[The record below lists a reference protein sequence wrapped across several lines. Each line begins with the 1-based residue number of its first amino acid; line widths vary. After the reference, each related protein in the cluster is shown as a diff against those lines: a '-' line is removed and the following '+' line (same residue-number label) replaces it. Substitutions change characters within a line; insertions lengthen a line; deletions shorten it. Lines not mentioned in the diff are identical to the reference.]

1 MNIAEMLALIAL
13 GYALK
18 RLVKSE
24 KPFDYLRILVNDILL
39 AFFVF
44 GNVASKDLNYLLSI
58 KTVFIYVFII
68 IGISLSTSYI
78 YARFK
83 LKDDPWAGALMVL
96 SVYPN
101 TAALGFPIASLF
113 LDDIT
118 PAILYSTTN
127 SMIVIPIVTF
137 IAAHYSSGGASV
149 RESFLKALKFP
160 PTLAN
165 LLALTL
171 VMAGIRLPDWILEPI
186 KTVGWWSIP
195 LLIIYF
201 GSRITLRAFDLKKL
215 LEVGAFRIA
224 IPFAFVFLT
233 LRWERPEVFYSVLVE
248 ASMPPAIAAN
258 AILAQYRLKA
268 EEAISVTFVLT
279 LLVIGLFVALRL
291 ILGLK

>member
-1 MNIAEMLALIAL
+1 MTIWQMLALIGL
-13 GYALK
+13 GYVLK
-18 RLVKSE
+18 RLLKSE
-24 KPFDYLRILVNDILL
+24 KPFDYLRFVVNDVLL
-39 AFFVF
+39 ALFIF
-44 GNVASKDLNYLLSI
+44 GNVASKNLAYLLSI
-58 KTVFIYVFII
+58 KTVFLYVFLVIAL
-68 IGISLSTSYI
+68 SLSSSYL
-78 YARFK
+78 YGRLK

-113 LDDIT
+113 LRDIT

-165 LLALTL
+165 LIALAL
-171 VMAGIRLPDWILEPI
+171 VIAGVRLPAEIIEPI
-186 KTVGWWSIP
+186 KTVGWLSIP
-195 LLIIYF
+195 LLLIYF
-201 GSRITLRAFDLKKL
+201 GSRITLRAFEVRKL
-215 LEVGAFRIA
+215 LEVGTFRIA
-224 IPFAFVFLT
+224 IPFVFVFLT
-233 LRWERPEVFYSVLVE
+233 LRWAKPEVFYSVLVE

-279 LLVIGLFVALRL
+279 LIVIALFVALRFL
-291 ILGLK
+291 I

>member
-1 MNIAEMLALIAL
+1 MNIAEMLALIAV
-13 GYALK
+13 GYVLK
-18 RLVKSE
+18 LILKDER
-24 KPFDYLRILVNDILL
+24 PFNYLRIIVNDVLL
-39 AFFVF
+39 ALFIF
-44 GNVASKDLNYLLSI
+44 GNVASKDLNYLLGI
-58 KTVFIYVFII
+58 KTVFLYVFII
-68 IGISLSTSYI
+68 VGLSLSTSYL
-78 YARFK
+78 YGRFK
-83 LKDDPWAGALMVL
+83 LKNNPWAGALMVL

-149 RESFLKALKFP
+149 KESFIKALKFP
-160 PTLAN
+160 PTVAN
-165 LLALTL
+165 LLALAL
-171 VMAGIRLPDWILEPI
+171 VIGGVHLPAQILEPV
-186 KTVGWWSIP
+186 KTVGWLSIP
-195 LLIIYF
+195 LLVIYF
-201 GSRITLRAFDLKKL
+201 GSRITLKSFEWRKL
-215 LEVGAFRIA
+215 LEVGLFRIA
-224 IPFAFVFLT
+224 IPFTFVFLT

-279 LLVIGLFVALRL
+279 LFVIGLFLALKL
-291 ILGLK
+291 VL

>member
-1 MNIAEMLALIAL
+1 MNIAEMLALITI

-18 RLVKSE
+18 LAIKDE
-24 KPFDYLRILVNDILL
+24 KPFDYLRILVNDVLL
-39 AFFVF
+39 ALFIF
-44 GNVASKDLNYLLSI
+44 GNVASKDLSYLLSI
-58 KTVFIYVFII
+58 KTVFLYVFLI
-68 IGISLSTSYI
+68 IGISLSASYL
-78 YARFK
+78 YGRVR
-83 LKDDPWAGALMVL
+83 LKNDPWAGALMVL

-149 RESFLKALKFP
+149 KESFLKALKFP

-165 LLALTL
+165 LLALGL
-171 VMAGIRLPDWILEPI
+171 VIAGIHLPGWFIDPI
-186 KTVGWWSIP
+186 KTIGWLSIP
-195 LLIIYF
+195 LLLIYF
-201 GSRITLRAFDLKKL
+201 GSRITLRAFDVRKL

-224 IPFAFVFLT
+224 IPFVFVFLT
-233 LRWERPEVFYSVLVE
+233 LRSARPEIFYSVLVE

-268 EEAISVTFVLT
+268 DEAISVTFVLT
-279 LLVIGLFVALRL
+279 LLVIGLFV
-291 ILGLK
+291 ILKAVLG

>member
-1 MNIAEMLALIAL
+1 MNIAEMLALIAI

-18 RLVKSE
+18 LVIKDE
-24 KPFDYLRILVNDILL
+24 RPFDYLRILVNDVLL
-39 AFFVF
+39 ALFIF
-44 GNVASKDLNYLLSI
+44 GNVASKDLGYLLSI
-58 KTVFIYVFII
+58 KTVFLYVFLI
-68 IGISLSTSYI
+68 IGISLSASYL
-78 YARFK
+78 YGRVR
-83 LKDDPWAGALMVL
+83 LKNDPWAGALMVL

-149 RESFLKALKFP
+149 KESFLKALKFP

-165 LLALTL
+165 LLALGM
-171 VMAGIRLPDWILEPI
+171 VIAGIHLPGWFIDPI
-186 KTVGWWSIP
+186 KTIGWLSIP
-195 LLIIYF
+195 LLLIYF
-201 GSRITLRAFDLKKL
+201 GSRITLRAFDVRKL

-224 IPFAFVFLT
+224 IPFVFVFLT
-233 LRWERPEVFYSVLVE
+233 LRNARPEIFYSVLVE

-268 EEAISVTFVLT
+268 DEAISVTFVLT
-279 LLVIGLFVALRL
+279 LLVIGLFV
-291 ILGLK
+291 ILKAVLG

>member
-13 GYALK
+13 GYVLK
-18 RLVKSE
+18 LILKDER
-24 KPFDYLRILVNDILL
+24 PFNYLRIIVNDVLL
-39 AFFVF
+39 ALFIF
-44 GNVASKDLNYLLSI
+44 GNVASKDLDYLLSI
-58 KTVFIYVFII
+58 KTVFLYVFLI
-68 IGISLSTSYI
+68 IGISLSTSYL
-78 YARFK
+78 YGRFV
-83 LKDDPWAGALMVL
+83 LKNDPWAGALMVL

-149 RESFLKALKFP
+149 KESFIKALKFP
-160 PTLAN
+160 PTVAN
-165 LLALTL
+165 IFALTL
-171 VMAGIRLPDWILEPI
+171 VIMGVRVPGWLINPI

-201 GSRITLRAFDLKKL
+201 GSRITLKSFEWRKL
-215 LEVGAFRIA
+215 LEVGLFRIA
-224 IPFAFVFLT
+224 IPFTFVFLT

-279 LLVIGLFVALRL
+279 LFVIGLFLALKL
-291 ILGLK
+291 VL

>member
-1 MNIAEMLALIAL
+1 MNIAEMLALITI

-18 RLVKSE
+18 LAIKDE
-24 KPFDYLRILVNDILL
+24 KPFDYLRILVNDVLL
-39 AFFVF
+39 ALFIF
-44 GNVASKDLNYLLSI
+44 GNVASKDLSYLLSI
-58 KTVFIYVFII
+58 KTVFLYVFLI
-68 IGISLSTSYI
+68 IGISLSASYL
-78 YARFK
+78 YGRVR
-83 LKDDPWAGALMVL
+83 LKNDPWAGALMVL

-118 PAILYSTTN
+118 PAILYATTN

-149 RESFLKALKFP
+149 KESFLKALKFP

-165 LLALTL
+165 LLALGL
-171 VMAGIRLPDWILEPI
+171 VIAGIHLPGWFIDPI
-186 KTVGWWSIP
+186 KTIGWLSIP
-195 LLIIYF
+195 LLLIYF
-201 GSRITLRAFDLKKL
+201 GSRITLRAFDVRKL

-224 IPFAFVFLT
+224 IPFVFVFLT
-233 LRWERPEVFYSVLVE
+233 LRSARPEIFYSVLVE

-268 EEAISVTFVLT
+268 DEAISVTFVLT
-279 LLVIGLFVALRL
+279 LLVIGLFV
-291 ILGLK
+291 ILKAVLG

>member
-1 MNIAEMLALIAL
+1 MNIWQMLALIGL
-13 GYALK
+13 GYVLK
-18 RLVKSE
+18 RLLKSE
-24 KPFDYLRILVNDILL
+24 KPFDYLRFVVNDVLL
-39 AFFVF
+39 ALFIF
-44 GNVASKDLNYLLSI
+44 GNVASKNLAYLLSI
-58 KTVFIYVFII
+58 KTVFLYVFLVIAL
-68 IGISLSTSYI
+68 SLSSSYL
-78 YARFK
+78 YGRLK

-113 LDDIT
+113 LRDIT

-165 LLALTL
+165 LIALAL
-171 VMAGIRLPDWILEPI
+171 VVAGVRLPAEIIEPI
-186 KTVGWWSIP
+186 KTVGWLSIP
-195 LLIIYF
+195 LLLIYF
-201 GSRITLRAFDLKKL
+201 GSRITLRAFEVRKL

-224 IPFAFVFLT
+224 IPFVFVFLT
-233 LRWERPEVFYSVLVE
+233 LHWAKPEVFYSVLVE

-258 AILAQYRLKA
+258 AILAQYRRRK
-268 EEAISVTFVLT
+268 
-279 LLVIGLFVALRL
+279 RP
-291 ILGLK
+291 

>member
-1 MNIAEMLALIAL
+1 MNIAEMLALIAV
-13 GYALK
+13 GYVLK
-18 RLVKSE
+18 LILKDER
-24 KPFDYLRILVNDILL
+24 PFNYLRIIVNDVLL
-39 AFFVF
+39 ALFIF
-44 GNVASKDLNYLLSI
+44 GNVASKDLNYLLGI
-58 KTVFIYVFII
+58 KTVFLYVFII
-68 IGISLSTSYI
+68 VGLSLSTSYL
-78 YARFK
+78 YGRFK
-83 LKDDPWAGALMVL
+83 LKNNPWAGALMVL

-149 RESFLKALKFP
+149 KESFIKALKFP
-160 PTLAN
+160 PTVAN
-165 LLALTL
+165 LFALAL
-171 VMAGIRLPDWILEPI
+171 VIGGVHLPAQILEPV
-186 KTVGWWSIP
+186 KTVGWLSIP
-195 LLIIYF
+195 LLVIYF
-201 GSRITLRAFDLKKL
+201 GSRITLRSFDWRKL
-215 LEVGAFRIA
+215 AEVGAFRIA
-224 IPFAFVFLT
+224 IPFTFVFLT

-279 LLVIGLFVALRL
+279 LFVIGLFLALKL
-291 ILGLK
+291 VL

>member
-1 MNIAEMLALIAL
+1 MNIAEMLALIAI

-18 RLVKSE
+18 LAIEDE
-24 KPFDYLRILVNDILL
+24 KPFDYLRILVNDVLL
-39 AFFVF
+39 ALFIF
-44 GNVASKDLNYLLSI
+44 GNVASKDLGYLLSI
-58 KTVFIYVFII
+58 KTVFIYVFLI
-68 IGISLSTSYI
+68 IGISLSASYL
-78 YARFK
+78 YCRVR
-83 LKDDPWAGALMVL
+83 LKNDPWAGALMVL

-149 RESFLKALKFP
+149 KESFLKALKFP

-165 LLALTL
+165 LLALGM
-171 VMAGIRLPDWILEPI
+171 VIAGIHLPGWFIDPI
-186 KTVGWWSIP
+186 KTIGWLSIP
-195 LLIIYF
+195 LLLIYF
-201 GSRITLRAFDLKKL
+201 GSRITLRAFDVRKL

-224 IPFAFVFLT
+224 IPFVFVFLT
-233 LRWERPEVFYSVLVE
+233 LRNARPEIFYSVLVE

-268 EEAISVTFVLT
+268 DEAISVTFVLT
-279 LLVIGLFVALRL
+279 LLVIGLFV
-291 ILGLK
+291 ILKAVLG

>member
-1 MNIAEMLALIAL
+1 MNIAEMLALIAI

-18 RLVKSE
+18 LAIKDE
-24 KPFDYLRILVNDILL
+24 KPFDYLRILVNDVLL
-39 AFFVF
+39 ALFIF
-44 GNVASKDLNYLLSI
+44 GNVASKDLSYLLSI
-58 KTVFIYVFII
+58 KTVFLYVFLI
-68 IGISLSTSYI
+68 IGISLSASYL
-78 YARFK
+78 YGRVR
-83 LKDDPWAGALMVL
+83 LKNDPWAGALMVL

-149 RESFLKALKFP
+149 KESFLKALKFP

-165 LLALTL
+165 LLALGM
-171 VMAGIRLPDWILEPI
+171 VIAGIHLPGWFIDPI
-186 KTVGWWSIP
+186 KTIGWLSIP
-195 LLIIYF
+195 LLLIYF
-201 GSRITLRAFDLKKL
+201 GSRITLRAFDVRKL

-224 IPFAFVFLT
+224 IPFVFVFLT
-233 LRWERPEVFYSVLVE
+233 LRSARSEIFYSVLVE

-268 EEAISVTFVLT
+268 DEAISVTFVLT
-279 LLVIGLFVALRL
+279 LLVIGLFV
-291 ILGLK
+291 ILKAVLG

>member
-1 MNIAEMLALIAL
+1 
-13 GYALK
+13 
-18 RLVKSE
+18 
-24 KPFDYLRILVNDILL
+24 
-39 AFFVF
+39 
-44 GNVASKDLNYLLSI
+44 
-58 KTVFIYVFII
+58 
-68 IGISLSTSYI
+68 
-78 YARFK
+78 
-83 LKDDPWAGALMVL
+83 MVL
-96 SVYPN
+96 SIYPN

-113 LDDIT
+113 LSDIT

-165 LLALTL
+165 LIALALVIAGVKL
-171 VMAGIRLPDWILEPI
+171 PAGIIGPV
-186 KTVGWWSIP
+186 KTIGWLSIP
-195 LLIIYF
+195 LLLIYF
-201 GSRITLRAFDLKKL
+201 GSRITLRAFDVRKL
-215 LEVGAFRIA
+215 LEVGTFRIA

-279 LLVIGLFVALRL
+279 LLVIGLFVALRFL
-291 ILGLK
+291 I

>member
-1 MNIAEMLALIAL
+1 MNIAEMLALIAV
-13 GYALK
+13 GYVLK
-18 RLVKSE
+18 RLIRSE

-58 KTVFIYVFII
+58 KTVFLYVFLI
-68 IGISLSTSYI
+68 IGISLSTSYL
-78 YARFK
+78 YGCFV
-83 LKDDPWAGALMVL
+83 LKNDPWAGALMVL

-149 RESFLKALKFP
+149 RASFLKAFKFP
-160 PTLAN
+160 PTVAN
-165 LLALTL
+165 LFALAL
-171 VMAGIRLPDWILEPI
+171 VIGGVHLPTQILEPV
-186 KTVGWWSIP
+186 KTVGWLSIP

-201 GSRITLRAFDLKKL
+201 GSRITLRAFNLRKL
-215 LEVGAFRIA
+215 FEVGTFRIA

-233 LRWERPEVFYSVLVE
+233 LHWARPEVFYSVLVE

-279 LLVIGLFVALRL
+279 LFVIVLFPVLRL
-291 ILGLK
+291 VL